1 MKQNKKN
8 PLVTIIIL
16 TFNNRDIIGT
26 CLDSIKKL
34 HYKNYE
40 CFVID
45 DNSHD
50 GTDIYVRKHYPFVTL
65 VKKKESSGIAK
76 SRNIGI
82 NYAKGKYILFLDSDV
97 ILKKA
102 HLDEQVKLME
112 RDINIAICGSKLLSI
127 YNPKVLDQAGSNY
140 YKIGIGKDQ
149 GLGEN
154 ASSYNKKKDVFFVGG
169 AAQFVR
175 SNIFESIG
183 NYDETTDSN
192 GCEDADICWRA
203 RLFGYK
209 VVYNPLAVGYHARS
223 TTVKKIGSDY
233 IMYHQKK
240 SNIRMLI
247 KNFGVINLFL
257 FLPLAFFFSIVG
269 IIIFNENRM
278 SKVNAWV
285 WNMKNLPITFNER
298 KKVQKLRKVNDK
310 EINKYFSKLDSKI
323 FINKI
328 K

>member
-50 GTDIYVRKHYPFVTL
+50 GTDIYIRKHYPFVTL

-140 YKIGIGKDQ
+140 YKIGIGIDQ

-175 SNIFESIG
+175 SNIFKSIG
-183 NYDETTDSN
+183 NYDEATDPY
-192 GCEDADICWRA
+192 GCDDVDICWRA

-223 TTVKKIGSDY
+223 TTVRKIGSDY

-240 SNIRMLI
+240 SHIRMLI

-278 SKVNAWV
+278 SKVKAWV

-310 EINKYFSKLDSKI
+310 EINKYFSKLDSKV